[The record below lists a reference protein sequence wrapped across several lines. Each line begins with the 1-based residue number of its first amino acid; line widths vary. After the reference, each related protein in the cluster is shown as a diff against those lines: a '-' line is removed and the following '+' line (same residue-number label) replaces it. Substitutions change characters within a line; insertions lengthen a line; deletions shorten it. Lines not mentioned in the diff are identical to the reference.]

1 MQLTPEDLAVAAA
14 GCRALAYRYRE
25 EAKRHTNPQLVED
38 ALKRAEHAM
47 HLAARFDFELIVVSS
62 AA

>member
-1 MQLTPEDLAVAAA
+1 MRLTPDDLAMAAA

-25 EAKRHTNPQLVED
+25 EAKRHKNPLLVEG

-47 HLAARFDFELIVVSS
+47 HLAARFDFELIVLAP